1 MKYIL
6 PNRPNTISG
15 DNPGGERGCGNPD
28 SLTVMKLA
36 QISAV
41 KDEWARKNT
50 QGIEPMCCQSGF

>member
-41 KDEWARKNT
+41 KLR
-50 QGIEPMCCQSGF
+50 QSGVTPTPI